1 VCVCICIEREREII
15 NAKMLHTYIKDPV
28 THHRVGWN
36 VEHQNNA
43 ACTKSVSLQYAE
55 TRRHAK

>member
-1 VCVCICIEREREII
+1 
-15 NAKMLHTYIKDPV
+15 MLHTYIKDPV